1 MIYTPHTK
9 EALRIAFE
17 AHRGQVDKAG
27 IDYVHH
33 PLHVAEQMDTE
44 EEICAALLHD
54 ILEDTTWT
62 LEDLR
67 AHGIPEASLKAIAL
81 LTRSDDVPYLD
92 YVAALAGNAIAK
104 KVKLADLRHNSDP
117 GRLPR
122 LDPKD
127 IKRINTYMEAR
138 KLLGDEQILLTD
150 RLILRPWNEA
160 DAEALYTYAR
170 DPQVGPIAGW
180 PPHQSIEESREI
192 IRTVLSMPETYAVV
206 LRETLEP
213 IGSVGLLLGDAA
225 DPIAQ
230 NSEAE
235 LGYWVG
241 VPHWGHGYIPEAAH
255 EVMRHAFE
263 DLELTGLWCIC
274 DDSNTKSKRVM
285 EKLGFVYSHTEEG
298 VSCELMG
305 DERTY
310 YYTQLPR
317 IAWIAQ
323 HSLTAYDNQ

>member
-54 ILEDTTWT
+54 VLEDTTWT
-62 LEDLR
+62 LDDLR
-67 AHGIPEASLKAIAL
+67 AHSIPEASLEAIAL
-81 LTRSDDVPYLD
+81 LTRSDDVPYLE
-92 YVAALAGNAIAK
+92 YVAALAHNAIAK

-117 GRLPR
+117 GRLPH
-122 LDPKD
+122 LTPKD

-138 KLLGDEQILLTD
+138 QLLGDEQILLTD

-160 DAEALYTYAR
+160 DACALYTYAR
-170 DPQVGPIAGW
+170 DPEVGPIAGW
-180 PPHQSIEESREI
+180 PPHQSVEESREI
-192 IRTVLSMPETYAVV
+192 IRTVFSMPETYAVV
-206 LRETLEP
+206 LRDTLEP

-225 DPIAQ
+225 DPLAKDT
-230 NSEAE
+230 EAE

-255 EVMRHAFE
+255 EMMRHAFE
-263 DLELTGLWCIC
+263 DLELHGLWCIC
-274 DDSNTKSKRVM
+274 DDTNDKSKRVM
-285 EKLGFVYSHTEEG
+285 EKLGFVYSHTQEG
-298 VSCELMG
+298 VPCELMG
-305 DERTY
+305 DVRTY
-310 YYTQLPR
+310 YYTYMPR
-317 IAWIAQ
+317 SAWVA
-323 HSLTAYDNQ
+323 HHP

>member
-9 EALRIAFE
+9 EALRIAFD

-33 PLHVAEQMDTE
+33 PLHLAEQMDTE
-44 EEICAALLHD
+44 EEICTALLHD
-54 ILEDTTWT
+54 VIEDTTWT
-62 LEDLR
+62 LNELR
-67 AHGIPEASLKAIAL
+67 AHEIPEASLDAIAL
-81 LTRSDDVPYLD
+81 LTRTPQVPYLE
-92 YVAALAGNAIAK
+92 YVAALADNAIAK

-117 GRLPR
+117 GRLPH
-122 LDPKD
+122 LTPKD

-138 KLLGDEQILLTD
+138 RLLGDEQILLTD

-160 DAEALYTYAR
+160 DAEALYAYAH
-170 DPQVGPIAGW
+170 DPKVGPIAGW

-225 DPIAQ
+225 DPIALD
-230 NSEAE
+230 SEAE
-235 LGYWVG
+235 LGYWIG

-255 EVMRHAFE
+255 EMLRHAFE
-263 DLELTGLWCIC
+263 DLKLEGVWCIC
-274 DDSNTKSKRVM
+274 DDTNEKSKRVM
-285 EKLGFVYSHTEEG
+285 EKLDFVYSHTEEG
-298 VSCELMG
+298 ISCELMG

-317 IAWIAQ
+317 IAWVAQ
-323 HSLTAYDNQ
+323 HSLTAHDNQ